1 MLYNVQQSLSFLVE
15 TLTDDTPDT
24 GVKMLLRMTA
34 YTQLI
39 DSKGHKYIKG
49 NTLWHH
55 SKEHRLL
62 NHGVV
67 SENFKGECILQ
78 W

>member
-1 MLYNVQQSLSFLVE
+1 MLYNVQQSLPFLVD

-24 GVKMLLRMTA
+24 EVKMLLRMTA

-49 NTLWHH
+49 NTL
-55 SKEHRLL
+55 
-62 NHGVV
+62 
-67 SENFKGECILQ
+67 
-78 W
+78 